1 MLPLYK
7 TSYSAIR
14 RMMGIH
20 EHLIKDRY
28 PNLASLAGKFDVSNK
43 TIQRDVA
50 FMKEV
55 YNLPIKYDQYYQGYR
70 YTEAVIDMP
79 VMKLTRQEV
88 FALLLARK
96 SIEQYQGTAFEYPL
110 KSFFRKMLDHL
121 SLLDL
126 SSIEG
131 INEFVT
137 YLPNGINT
145 CSYRMIET
153 LAKASRN
160 QVEVKAKYQAASGK
174 KGRVKERILRPHRL
188 VNHGGNWY
196 LFAEDVRKEKVL
208 CYHLARM
215 ASVRSTSR
223 QFERKKRFSVE
234 KSLANSFGIF
244 VGDET
249 HKVVVRFDSIAA
261 PYVKEK
267 RWNKSQKTKDR
278 PDGGVDFQIEVND
291 LTEIKVWILG
301 WGRHA
306 KVLKPRSL
314 VNEVVGELEFTRK
327 AYRQTKSRK

>member
-1 MLPLYK
+1 
-7 TSYSAIR
+7 
-14 RMMGIH
+14 MMGIH
-20 EHLIKDRY
+20 EYLIKKRY
-28 PNLASLAGKFDVSNK
+28 PALGALAERFEVSTK
-43 TIQRDVA
+43 TIQRDIT
-50 FMKEV
+50 FLKEV
-55 YNLPIKYDQYYQGYR
+55 YNLPIGYDRDYRGYH
-70 YTEAVIDMP
+70 YTETVIDMP

-96 SIEQYQGTAFEYPL
+96 SIEQYQGTAFENPL
-110 KSFFRKMLDHL
+110 RSFFRKMLDHL
-121 SLLDL
+121 PPLDL
-126 SSIEG
+126 NSTEG
-131 INEFVT
+131 VDEFVT

-153 LAKASRN
+153 LAKACKN
-160 QVEVKAKYQAASGK
+160 QVEVEAKYKAASGK
-174 KGRVKERILRPHRL
+174 KGKEKERILRPHRL

-215 ASVRSTSR
+215 TSVRSTSR

-249 HKVVVRFDSIAA
+249 HDVVVRFDAFAA

-278 PDGGVDFQIEVND
+278 PGGGVDFHIGVND

-301 WGRHA
+301 WGHHA
-306 KVLKPRSL
+306 KVLKPSSL
-314 VNEVVGELEFTRK
+314 VKEVREELERASK
-327 AYRQTKSRK
+327 AYRK